1 VYLAACV
8 QLSCGSDVERNLES
22 AERLIRRAAGY
33 GAALVATPENTP
45 YLGPWDQR
53 VRHAETLDGPLAR
66 RMGELARQLCIH
78 LLVGSFP
85 ERALGEDG
93 QPDPHRTHN
102 TSLLFGPDGSLLA
115 SYRKMH
121 LFDAA
126 VPGGVTVQQSDSTV
140 PGDQLVVA
148 PTPLGRIG
156 MSICYDVRFPE
167 FYRGLVERGA
177 EVMAIPAAFTLMTG
191 KDHWHALL
199 QARAIE
205 TQSWVLAPAQW
216 GVHDDGALRYTYGHS
231 MILDPW
237 GTVVAECSDGEGI
250 CLAEVDLAK
259 VWSTR
264 EAIPLAQ
271 HRRL

>member
-1 VYLAACV
+1 MYLAA
-8 QLSCGSDVERNLES
+8 
-22 AERLIRRAAGY
+22 
-33 GAALVATPENTP
+33 
-45 YLGPWDQR
+45 
-53 VRHAETLDGPLAR
+53 
-66 RMGELARQLCIH
+66 
-78 LLVGSFP
+78 
-85 ERALGEDG
+85 
-93 QPDPHRTHN
+93 
-102 TSLLFGPDGSLLA
+102 GSLLS
-115 SYRKMH
+115 SYRKLH

-126 VPGGVTVQQSDSTV
+126 VPGGVTVQESASTT

-156 MSICYDVRFPE
+156 MSVCYDVRFPE
-167 FYRGLVERGA
+167 LYRGLVDKGA
-177 EVMAIPAAFTLMTG
+177 EVMTIPAAFTLMTG

-205 TQSWVLAPAQW
+205 TRSWVLAPAQW

-264 EAIPLAQ
+264 EAIPLAE